1 MHPYRRIISYLYK
14 YDQGQK
20 GDNTGY
26 IRVETRQEGVR
37 LHLHIKDLRMM
48 DEKRLQ
54 IYFYIHKK
62 ERMKLIYVD
71 ELLCVRGICEYKSQ
85 VEPDFSGAQF
95 DDIDGVVFLE
105 GGHLIYGSCWD
116 EREIEEEKLWFGK
129 SEEENAASLETE
141 VPGTENAASLETK
154 VPGTENAVSLET
166 KVPETENL
174 NAYEAKENARE
185 ENGAVEGSDLHT
197 SEIPEPTDASEF
209 FSSFPEITL
218 AGSYHLIRAVRIQL
232 DDLSL
237 LQHTDWKLADNAFLK
252 QAYEAEEHLMVGRIQ
267 MPNQK
272 NVWVLGVPGCYDNRE
287 KYLAGIFGF
296 SDYIP
301 QKESEYKT
309 GGKGYWIRPIAPVEK
324 N

>member
-14 YDQGQK
+14 YNQGQK
-20 GDNTGY
+20 GENTGY
-26 IRVETRQEGVR
+26 IRVETRQEGMR

-54 IYFYIHKK
+54 IYFYIHRK
-62 ERMKLIYVD
+62 EQMELIYVD

-85 VEPDFSGAQF
+85 VEPDFSGVQF

-105 GGHLIYGSCWD
+105 GEHLIYGSCWD
-116 EREIEEEKLWFGK
+116 EQEIEEKKLWFGK
-129 SEEENAASLETE
+129 SE
-141 VPGTENAASLETK
+141 
-154 VPGTENAVSLET
+154 
-166 KVPETENL
+166 
-174 NAYEAKENARE
+174 KEDGIE
-185 ENGAVEGSDLHT
+185 SSKLHT
-197 SEIPEPTDASEF
+197 SEILEPTDSLDL

-218 AGSYHLIRAVRIQL
+218 AGSYNLIRAVRIRL

-237 LQHTDWKLADNAFLK
+237 LHHTDWKLADNAFLK
-252 QAYEAEEHLMVGRIQ
+252 QAYEAEKHLMVGRIR

-309 GGKGYWIRPIAPVEK
+309 GGKGYWIRPISSVEK
-324 N
+324 KQEEK

>member
-14 YDQGQK
+14 YNQGQK
-20 GDNTGY
+20 GENTGY
-26 IRVETRQEGVR
+26 IRVETRQEGIR

-54 IYFYIHKK
+54 IYFYIHRK
-62 ERMKLIYVD
+62 EKMELIYVD

-85 VEPDFSGAQF
+85 VDPDFSGVQF

-105 GGHLIYGSCWD
+105 GEHLIYGSCWD
-116 EREIEEEKLWFGK
+116 EREIEEERLLLQK
-129 SEEENAASLETE
+129 SEKEDAEFLEIEKPNADEAGQDTGEEKDDVEAEEYLQEE
-141 VPGTENAASLETK
+141 DRGENSK
-154 VPGTENAVSLET
+154 
-166 KVPETENL
+166 
-174 NAYEAKENARE
+174 
-185 ENGAVEGSDLHT
+185 LHT
-197 SEIPEPTDASEF
+197 SEISEVSDALNI

-218 AGSYHLIRAVRIQL
+218 AGSYNLIQAVQIRL
-232 DDLSL
+232 ADLSL
-237 LQHTDWKLADNAFLK
+237 LHHTDWKLADNAFLK
-252 QAYEAEEHLMVGRIQ
+252 QAYEAEEHLMVGRIR

-309 GGKGYWIRPIAPVEK
+309 GGKGYWIRPITSVEK
-324 N
+324 KQEEK